1 MMQLLGWWLP
11 SCLPL
16 WLKSS
21 EAEMHVWA
29 RWCSIEVLWT
39 GLCRCSIPIK
49 RTESVATSVCS
60 CAAPLDL
67 AEDGLK
73 DAAS

>member
-1 MMQLLGWWLP
+1 MQLLGWSLP

-29 RWCSIEVLWT
+29 CWCSIEVLWT

-49 RTESVATSVCS
+49 EPKMLQPLL
-60 CAAPLDL
+60 APVLPPL
-67 AEDGLK
+67 TWLK
-73 DAAS
+73 MG